1 MDCGPRSVLPGDQ
14 RSGHLRSRR
23 CASSV
28 GQRRHFRSGRRGDG
42 RETGSSVP
50 RSRLVMNASELQE
63 VRSTPLFAVLNDAQ
77 LGCLDGGQVIEAP
90 VGTVLA
96 TEGERTG
103 LFHVILQGEVRATR
117 TYDRQSILLGV
128 NKPGNYLGETML
140 LLDIPWLAMCRVSK
154 PARLFR
160 LNEES
165 FWRMLTS
172 CQTVTREIFRSAS
185 NRMRNFEGYSQQ
197 REKLVS
203 LGTMAAGLAHEL
215 NNPAAA
221 ARRAAAHL
229 QQTTDKVQCFLCNLS
244 HALEAEHWQHLLA
257 ASQEASGRKAPD
269 IDHLARSDRAETI
282 ANWLNA
288 HGVAAAWDLAPT
300 FVNAGL
306 DLPWLENLAARIP
319 PASHPDAL
327 GWLEARLNLKALIK
341 EVEQSTGRIAELVK
355 AVKSYS
361 YMDQSP
367 MQEVDIHEGIES
379 TLTMLGH
386 KLKNVTLVR
395 AFDRSVPRIIAYGS
409 ELNQVWTNLID
420 NAIDAVKATGK
431 ICIGTCLEDDQLVVE
446 IVDDGPGIPREV
458 QSKMFEPFFTTK
470 PVGIGTGLGL
480 IISNRIV
487 GDRHGG

>member
-1 MDCGPRSVLPGDQ
+1 
-14 RSGHLRSRR
+14 
-23 CASSV
+23 
-28 GQRRHFRSGRRGDG
+28 
-42 RETGSSVP
+42 
-50 RSRLVMNASELQE
+50 MNASELKE
-63 VRSTPLFAVLNDAQ
+63 VRSTPLFAVLSDAQ

-96 TEGERTG
+96 SEGERTG
-103 LFHVILQGEVRATR
+103 LFHVILEGEVRASR

-128 NKPGNYLGETML
+128 NKPGNFLGETML
-140 LLDIPWLAMCRVSK
+140 LLDIPWVATCRVSK

-229 QQTTDKVQCFLCNLS
+229 QQTTDKVQSFLCQLS
-244 HALEAEHWQHLLA
+244 KALDSEHWQYLLN
-257 ASQEASGRKAPD
+257 ASQEASERKAPEL
-269 IDHLARSDRAETI
+269 DHLARSDHAE
-282 ANWLNA
+282 AVAGWLDS
-288 HGVAAAWDLAPT
+288 HGVAGAWDLAPT
-300 FVNAGL
+300 LVNAGL
-306 DLPWLENLAARIP
+306 DSAWLAELTDKLP
-319 PASHPDAL
+319 PASHADAL
-327 GWLEARLNLKALIK
+327 GWLEARLNLKSLVSQ
-341 EVEQSTGRIAELVK
+341 VEQSTARIAELVK

-395 AFDRSVPRIIAYGS
+395 AFDRSVPRIMAYGS

-420 NAIDAVKATGK
+420 NAIDAVNGAGK
-431 ICIGTCLEDDQLVVE
+431 ICVGTSREDDQLVVE
-446 IVDDGPGIPREV
+446 IVDDGAGIPPEV
-458 QSKMFEPFFTTK
+458 QAHMFEPFFTTK
-470 PVGIGTGLGL
+470 SVGTGTGLGL
-480 IISNRIV
+480 IISNRII
-487 GDRHGG
+487 GDRHGGEIEFESRPGETRFKVRLPVNRKQ